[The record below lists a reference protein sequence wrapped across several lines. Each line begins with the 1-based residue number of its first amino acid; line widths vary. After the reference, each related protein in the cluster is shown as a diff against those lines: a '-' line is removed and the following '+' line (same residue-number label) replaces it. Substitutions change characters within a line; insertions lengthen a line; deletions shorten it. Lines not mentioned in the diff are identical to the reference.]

1 MTMNREPEGKITVV
15 MPTGKRMNA
24 IESIADAIA
33 YNAQAAMSLTK
44 VIENLETPNVSITNS
59 NIQSSGIGI
68 SINTEESDKETGVY
82 HWSESGHSKYD
93 YGYPSEIKLED
104 EEIPEPYVEDYNEEE
119 IEDMINQGM
128 FNEDEVK
135 QINGLYK
142 RKGKRKK
149 GK

>member
-1 MTMNREPEGKITVV
+1 MNEPEGKITVV

-68 SINTEESDKETGVY
+68 SIKTEEYDKETGVY
-82 HWSESGHSKYD
+82 YWDRNDHGEYEKEHVKD
-93 YGYPSEIKLED
+93 YPSEIKTESGYLPED
-104 EEIPEPYVEDYNEEE
+104 CNDDYEDKMVNVRGIYR
-119 IEDMINQGM
+119 
-128 FNEDEVK
+128 
-135 QINGLYK
+135 
-142 RKGKRKK
+142 RKDSK
-149 GK
+149 